1 MDCGATVKKG
11 TRMGNPGRLKQ
22 FQFLFFYSDE
32 LAAVKNRLRAF
43 ALVLL
48 CAPLLAACSN
58 APKLHTLELDAAQT
72 CNGQAIKNQFIVRF
86 LNGKW
91 AYIKAKSRA
100 QFIKKYIKPN
110 LSKIDFVEPDEH
122 IAAYQEAFS
131 APTGSEIN
139 NWGDAAINAQAA
151 WQAGDRGQGIV
162 VAVVDSGV
170 DITHP
175 QLKNQIDYNPGEMG
189 LDAYGR
195 DKRFNQIDDDG
206 NGYVD
211 DWAGYNFLDNNGDM
225 YDDVGHGT
233 HVSGIIAAE
242 HSDTTIQTGY
252 VQGVAPEAK
261 ILPVKFIGANGGT
274 LSDALKSIDYAV
286 ARGAKIINASWGGP
300 GCSQSLQ
307 QKIEDLSKE
316 NILFVAAAGN
326 SGENLDLYPEYPAAF
341 SAPLQL
347 TVGAI
352 ANTFLQD
359 SYSNYSSHL
368 VDLFAPGTAI
378 VSTVPP
384 NLFPGGYASFTGTS
398 MATPFVSGAAADLLS
413 AGISVQKVRQLILQ
427 SVDQNPTYTNVT
439 QGRLDLG
446 KAIAEL

>member
-1 MDCGATVKKG
+1 MRRRRRGA
-11 TRMGNPGRLKQ
+11 RMRNPNFSKI
-22 FQFLFFYSDE
+22 FLRPISLLF
-32 LAAVKNRLRAF
+32 
-43 ALVLL
+43 L

-58 APKLHTLELDAAQT
+58 VPKLHSLVQDASQS
-72 CNGQAIKNQFIVRF
+72 CNGQAIKDQFIVHF

-91 AYIKAKSRA
+91 AYVKAKSRA
-100 QFIKKYIKPN
+100 QFIKHYIKPN
-110 LSKIDFVEPDEH
+110 LAKIDFVEPDQR
-122 IAAYQEAFS
+122 IAVDQNEIIS
-131 APTGSEIN
+131 SPTGSEIN
-139 NWGDAAINAQAA
+139 NWGDAAINAPAA
-151 WQAGDRGQGIV
+151 WKAGDRGQGVV
-162 VAVVDSGV
+162 VAVIDSGV

-195 DKRFNQIDDDG
+195 DKRFNQIDDDD

-211 DWAGYNFLDNNGDM
+211 DWAGYNFLDNDGTM

-233 HVSGIIAAE
+233 HVSGIIAAQ
-242 HSDTTIQTGY
+242 HNDTTIQTGY

-300 GCSQSLQ
+300 GCSQSLET
-307 QKIEDLSKE
+307 KIEDLSKE
-316 NILFVAAAGN
+316 NILFIAAAGN

-352 ANTFLQD
+352 ADTLLQD

-413 AGISVQKVRQLILQ
+413 AGLSVQRVRRLILQ
-427 SVDQNPTYTNVT
+427 SVDQDPTYTNVT
-439 QGRLDLG
+439 DGRLDLG
-446 KAIAEL
+446 NAIADL